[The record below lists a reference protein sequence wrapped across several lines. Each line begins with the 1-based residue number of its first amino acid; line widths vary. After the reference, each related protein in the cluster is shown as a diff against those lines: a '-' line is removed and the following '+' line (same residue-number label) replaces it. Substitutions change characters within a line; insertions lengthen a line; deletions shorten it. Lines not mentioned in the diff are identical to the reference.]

1 MDSIIPIA
9 IMIHYGP
16 WKLNISVTIFVMTV
30 KPVIRIKQTKHQLI
44 AKTTGKL
51 QDLPEISWLVWVLF
65 QCFWLVLCCF
75 VWMLFIMNKEIPFMV
90 YLSKKK
96 TFVVNPS
103 KKQLGSTPPWIWRSA
118 THMLLIWSIYIAV
131 WPKFLHS
138 SSLGERKFCWS
149 LEFCGNGL
157 SRSNQASPHK
167 VNSNPES

>member
-30 KPVIRIKQTKHQLI
+30 KPVIRIKQTKYQLI

-65 QCFWLVLCCF
+65 PCFWLVLCCF

-103 KKQLGSTPPWIWRSA
+103 KKKLGSTP
-118 THMLLIWSIYIAV
+118 LIWSIYIAV
-131 WPKFLHS
+131 WRKFLHS

-157 SRSNQASPHK
+157 SRSNQDSPHK
-167 VNSNPES
+167 VNNNPES